1 MAEKPA
7 ESLAD
12 AIRQPGAAVL
22 VALAL
27 ANILTD
33 AGVVAML
40 WGGRFVE
47 LAYASVGDLGVAG
60 WRLWALPRLLLWLG
74 MAAWCLT
81 LALFALRVIRRRKI
95 ALARAGRWALVLGLA
110 AVLLTPPWVDA
121 VAEHYSGPGQSLR
134 FALGTRLFPLFAYTG
149 KTASEAAP
157 TASPE
162 ESPDFLCTNSRRF
175 KFFSLQVSTSFYPTL
190 DETHGLQLMQER
202 CEPLPAP
209 GRPD

>member
-1 MAEKPA
+1 MAETSA

-12 AIRQPGAAVL
+12 AFRQPGAAVFA
-22 VALAL
+22 ALAL

-33 AGVVAML
+33 TAVVAMW

-60 WRLWALPRLLLWLG
+60 WRLWALPRLLLWMG
-74 MAAWCLT
+74 MVAWCLT
-81 LALFALRVIRRRKI
+81 LALLALRVIRRSQI

-134 FALGTRLFPLFAYTG
+134 FALGTRLFPLLAYTG
-149 KTASEAAP
+149 ENAVEAPLSAS
-157 TASPE
+157 SE

-202 CEPLPAP
+202 CEPLPMQ
-209 GRPD
+209 GKPD